1 MHQVVTA
8 RGSKRVLS
16 RGEKKLLDAISRSD
30 SNTTIAEIC
39 AKAKV
44 NPKTYYRMIHGPD
57 FTNLV
62 PALNYVVTEQ
72 MLPVVKVVIA
82 RALAG
87 SAKHAELLFRV
98 SGLMGADE
106 TKILQIFG
114 SDEVKQEFLGEAQ
127 LQNYIR
133 ALLK

>member
-1 MHQVVTA
+1 MHAVATA
-8 RGSKRVLS
+8 RGAKRVLS
-16 RGEKKLLDAISRSD
+16 RGEKRLLDAIAKSD
-30 SNTTIAEIC
+30 TTATIVEIC
-39 AKAKV
+39 QKAKV
-44 NPKTYYRMIHGPD
+44 NPKVYYRMIHGPD

-82 RALAG
+82 KALQG

>member
-1 MHQVVTA
+1 MHQVITG
-8 RGSKRVLS
+8 RGPKRVLS
-16 RGEKKLLDAISRSD
+16 RGEKRLLDVIAKSD
-30 SNTTIAEIC
+30 TDTTISQIC
-39 AKAKV
+39 ARARV
-44 NPKTYYRMIHGPD
+44 SEKTYYRMIHGPD

-106 TKILQIFG
+106 TKVLQIFG